1 MTIEQLL
8 SQILPSLGA
17 FAPAALLGWYV
28 INRQGKQIEY
38 HQKRNDELTDKVFT
52 LGASTAQV
60 LAELRASLKGGK

>member
-1 MTIEQLL
+1 MDELL

-17 FAPAALLGWYV
+17 FAPAAILGWCV
-28 INRQGKQIEY
+28 INRLNKQIEY

-60 LAELRASLKGGK
+60 LAELRASLKGGG

>member
-1 MTIEQLL
+1 MDDSVITQL
-8 SQILPSLGA
+8 SPYLGA
-17 FAPAALLGWYV
+17 FTPVAVLGWW
-28 INRQGKQIEY
+28 IIHRLNKQIEY

>member
-1 MTIEQLL
+1 MDDLL

-17 FAPAALLGWYV
+17 FAPAAILGWWV
-28 INRQGKQIEY
+28 INRLNKQIEY